1 MWCDSVDMNMSE
13 LWKIVEDREV
23 WRAAVHGV
31 TKSRL
36 ATTTRSRWKLMKKTG
51 MNEIKSPFFKISMTD
66 NTDQET
72 KIQIT
77 NVRNKR
83 SGITIDSILEQL

>member
-1 MWCDSVDMNMSE
+1 MSE

-31 TKSRL
+31 KKSRL

-66 NTDQET
+66 SSDQET
-72 KIQIT
+72 KIHIT
-77 NVRNKR
+77 NVRSKR

>member
-1 MWCDSVDMNMSE
+1 
-13 LWKIVEDREV
+13 
-23 WRAAVHGV
+23 
-31 TKSRL
+31 
-36 ATTTRSRWKLMKKTG
+36 

-83 SGITIDSILEQL
+83 SGITIDSILEQLWA